1 MIHLLQFEKV
11 KPTSIYDS
19 ISYQS
24 VAKVNDKVFQIY
36 IERNAWKNTKYSVT
50 LYHNNSLTTLGYH
63 YPSAKKAMLNC
74 QIYFNNLISKS
85 I

>member
-1 MIHLLQFEKV
+1 MTHSLIFQKL
-11 KPTSIYDS
+11 KPTSSYDS
-19 ISYQS
+19 ISYKS
-24 VAKVNDKVFQIY
+24 VARVNDKVFQIY

-50 LYHNNSLTTLGYH
+50 FYYNNSLTTLGYH
-63 YPSAKKAMLNC
+63 YPSAKKAMSNC